1 MPGVDLVKAGFGEVK
16 DPAAREAAD
25 AGERVS
31 LFFKDGFRLM
41 RDDGSFALFKQG
53 ENSVLASD
61 ADHWM
66 VKAHII
72 EPPAAPE
79 PAAKAPEPRSN
90 VVLNSGAENAKPGTS
105 AATPPTIEAVTTWR
119 SNRRRGRWSHAA
131 RKSNQADAWRSAKRT
146 LARHAHTV
154 SVSLMPPA
162 TTMSVTQ
169 KSAPHK
175 DASAA

>member
-41 RDDGSFALFKQG
+41 RDDGSFALFKPG

-79 PAAKAPEPRSN
+79 PAVKAPEPRSN
-90 VVLNSGAENAKPGTS
+90 VVLNSGAETAKEGGQP
-105 AATPPTIEAVTTWR
+105 AAAGQQGLGVANGQQTAEELAAIAQQQNSGAVK
-119 SNRRRGRWSHAA
+119 AA
-131 RKSNQADAWRSAKRT
+131 AAAASQA
-146 LARHAHTV
+146 
-154 SVSLMPPA
+154 P
-162 TTMSVTQ
+162 Q
-169 KSAPHK
+169 APQAPK
-175 DASAA
+175 GE